1 MTPTSHALHCR
12 RSVVA
17 GWRLVKSLETKA
29 VSQRNSGSS
38 KLYNMQQRTVKGVE
52 TVNLGLWL
60 SRWAYKGH
68 FAGTFID
75 GTIGEKL
82 EDRDLIKWLDICK
95 HLSTSLATKLGR
107 SVQGIRDVKGANII
121 YFTSKSYIL
130 KDRLREVTYGQVV
143 LAYEPDK
150 LGMDRCRLT
159 VGGDR
164 KVCLFDVSAPTAELP
179 RIKMLLNSVLLVP
192 GATYFSVDISNFYL
206 GTSMERSEDM
216 RLPIKIIPQEIID
229 N

>member
-1 MTPTSHALHCR
+1 
-12 RSVVA
+12 
-17 GWRLVKSLETKA
+17 
-29 VSQRNSGSS
+29 
-38 KLYNMQQRTVKGVE
+38 
-52 TVNLGLWL
+52 
-60 SRWAYKGH
+60 
-68 FAGTFID
+68 
-75 GTIGEKL
+75 
-82 EDRDLIKWLDICK
+82 
-95 HLSTSLATKLGR
+95 
-107 SVQGIRDVKGANII
+107 
-121 YFTSKSYIL
+121 
-130 KDRLREVTYGQVV
+130 
-143 LAYEPDK
+143 
-150 LGMDRCRLT
+150 MDRCRLT